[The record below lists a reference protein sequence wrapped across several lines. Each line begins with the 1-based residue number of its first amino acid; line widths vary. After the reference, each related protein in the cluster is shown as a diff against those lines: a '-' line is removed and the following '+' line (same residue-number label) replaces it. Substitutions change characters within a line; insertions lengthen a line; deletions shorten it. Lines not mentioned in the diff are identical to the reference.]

1 MSPVDTNV
9 LLDLLRLL
17 GLVALPAGV
26 AFLVKSPRT
35 GAEDWTDKP
44 SHAGEPRP

>member
-1 MSPVDTNV
+1 VDKND

-26 AFLVKSPRT
+26 ACLVKSPRT
-35 GAEDWTDKP
+35 GTEDWSDKP